1 MNIDSEH
8 LRVVKLLT
16 WALRT
21 TGEGLKTE
29 GIFRIPATNEER
41 IYVMQQIKSGETDLQ
56 MSSALVAASMLKQYI
71 RDFEVPLIPN
81 ELYENC
87 IEMTDFSKDSV
98 DLLLMC
104 LPGKHE
110 PIMNELLH
118 VVAESIDRKNSKSSR
133 MSSHS
138 FATVLAP
145 TILRNEFDSSI
156 VILTRMNMEIR
167 FMHKLIEAYKKY
179 WYDQNEPRLA
189 GPSARHPQS
198 ESQSEPPV
206 SPRVAVSFSEPSVSR
221 RVSVSY
227 SQPSVS
233 RRVSVSQP
241 DVSVSMS
248 EVFVSP
254 RSSGVLS
261 KATIPESPS
270 ASLPEPQV
278 SPRVATPLSE
288 SPRVRG
294 SLPKSPVSQG
304 MVGSPPK
311 PSWSHIGSPPK
322 PSWSQIVSKSDT
334 VPQQPVGVMSQP
346 VGVVSQPV
354 SMVSQSVDVV
364 FQPVDVVSQP
374 VDVVF
379 QPLGVVSQPVGVV
392 SQSVDAVSQPALLPG
407 VDSLPGVNLPRFNSL
422 VWPRLSDQR
431 PGKSP
436 ISIRKSPRR
445 IKNSN
450 RKSPR
455 RIKHSPR

>member
-16 WALRT
+16 SALRT

-261 KATIPESPS
+261 KATIPESQQVSVPLSEQDMSQRVS

-294 SLPKSPVSQG
+294 SLPKSPLSQG

-354 SMVSQSVDVV
+354 
-364 FQPVDVVSQP
+364 
-374 VDVVF
+374 
-379 QPLGVVSQPVGVV
+379 GVVSQPVGVV
-392 SQSVDAVSQPALLPG
+392 SQPVGVVSQPVG
-407 VDSLPGVNLPRFNSL
+407 VVSQPVGVVSQPVGVVPTSWWCLNQL
-422 VWPRLSDQR
+422 VWCLNQSVWCPNQSVWCLNQLV
-431 PGKSP
+431 
-436 ISIRKSPRR
+436 
-445 IKNSN
+445 
-450 RKSPR
+450 
-455 RIKHSPR
+455 